1 VHIENLT
8 LQNFRCFGATP
19 VTMTLKPG
27 TNAFVGNNGS
37 GKTAALEGLKRLF
50 SPVAA
55 DRQIRLSDVHFGPNE
70 DAQTLRGIEREIV
83 IDAVFGFAAETEPMV
98 FNDLFFSASDNTLKV
113 RIRLECKFLSSDS
126 KTDDLETKIYS
137 IKTLDPVPFGPDDER
152 KSPLRGRATQYA
164 EVIYIPAHRDARG
177 VSQTALRNLLHRL
190 ESSADWNDD
199 TRMKSKGFA
208 NDLEDNLN
216 ATEAI
221 KYVSKTLDGF
231 WKSLHDGH
239 YDGTPRLG
247 VVATEFQ
254 KLIRDLTIRFSKSP
268 GGGQRYME
276 ELSEGQTSLLYF
288 ALAATYQ
295 TLIWEMQKSLPN
307 GLSGFHPSDF
317 TFPALTIFALEEPE
331 NHLSPFYLPRLVAL
345 LDKLNETGSAQAI
358 VTSHATSILSRIPP
372 RNVRYF
378 RNCPETLTS
387 SALEL
392 PLPKES
398 SEEDKFIQQVI
409 LANPEVYFAR
419 LVIIGEGDTE
429 RVVIPKIAE
438 AFDASLDPS
447 FTAYVSIGGRHAQH
461 LWRLLNGLKIPHL
474 TLLDFDLGRHGGGTG
489 RLKNAVDWLSELG
502 PECTPTYASSAN
514 SQVQVPAT
522 VIPGNEVLVGQG
534 YLTWVNWLRRWDIFY
549 SAPVDL
555 DMMMIQAFPSAYKSK
570 TAYVAEHYD
579 EKTRKKLMEAVFGE
593 SGKGLPETAPTG
605 SEISEEQVHIY
616 RALFKSSSKPGSHLM
631 AFSKL
636 TKEEIRSGCPEPL
649 QALIKRAKELVAK
662 ASANVDVM
670 S

>member
-1 VHIENLT
+1 MHIETLT

-19 VTMTLKPG
+19 VKITLKPG

-37 GKTAALEGLKRLF
+37 GKTAALEALKRLF
-50 SPVAA
+50 SPVATE
-55 DRQIRLSDVHFGPNE
+55 RQIRLSDVHFGPDE
-70 DAQTLRGIEREIV
+70 DAQTLRSLEREIV
-83 IDAVFGFAAETEPMV
+83 IDAVFGFAADTEPMV

-113 RIRLECKFLSSDS
+113 RIRLECKFSSNNS
-126 KTDDLETKIYS
+126 ATDDLETKIYS
-137 IKTLDPVPFGPDDER
+137 VKTLDAVPFGPDDER
-152 KSPLRGRATQYA
+152 KSPLRGRPTQYA
-164 EVIYIPAHRDARG
+164 EVIYIPAHRDSRG
-177 VSQTALRNLLHRL
+177 VSQTALKNLLHRL
-190 ESSADWNDD
+190 ESSADWNED
-199 TRMKSKGFA
+199 TRLKSKGFA
-208 NDLEDNLN
+208 DDLEDNLN

-221 KYVSKTLDGF
+221 KYVSKSLDGF

-239 YDGTPRLG
+239 YDGTPRIG

-268 GGGQRYME
+268 GGGQRYLE

-295 TLIWEMQKSLPN
+295 TLIWEMQKSLPS
-307 GLSGFHPSDF
+307 GLKGFHPSDF

-358 VTSHATSILSRIPP
+358 VTSHATSILSRIKP

-378 RNCPETLTS
+378 RNSADTLTS

-429 RVVIPKIAE
+429 RIVIPKIAE

-461 LWRLLNGLKIPHL
+461 LWKLLNGLKIPHL
-474 TLLDFDLGRHGGGTG
+474 TLLDLDLGRHGGGTG
-489 RLKNAVDWLSELG
+489 RLRNAVDWRTELDPGYAPKYPSTDFEELLG
-502 PECTPTYASSAN
+502 PTTS
-514 SQVQVPAT
+514 
-522 VIPGNEVLVGQG
+522 IPDNWALSGQD
-534 YLTWVNWLRRWDIFY
+534 YLTWVNWLRTWDIFY

-555 DMMMIQAFPSAYKSK
+555 DMMMIQAFPSAYMPK
-570 TAYVAEHYD
+570 TAYDAGDYD
-579 EKTRKKLMEAVFGE
+579 EKKRTKLMEAVFGE
-593 SGKGLPETAPTG
+593 NGKGLAEIAPTG
-605 SEISEEQVHIY
+605 IEISEEQVHIY

-636 TKEEIRSGCPEPL
+636 TKAEIRSGCPEPL
-649 QALIKRAKELVAK
+649 QALINRAKELVSKNGAH
-662 ASANVDVM
+662 VDLM
-670 S
+670 P

>member
-1 VHIENLT
+1 MHIESLT

-19 VTMTLKPG
+19 VTINLNPG

-55 DRQIRLSDVHFGPNE
+55 ERQMRLSDVHFGPNE
-70 DAQTLRGIEREIV
+70 DAQTLKGIEREIV
-83 IDAVFGFAAETEPMV
+83 VDAVFGFANETEPMV
-98 FNDLFFSASDNTLKV
+98 FNDLFFSGTDNTLKV
-113 RIRLECKFLSSDS
+113 RIRLECKFTSGESVA
-126 KTDDLETKIYS
+126 DDLETKMYAV
-137 IKTLDPVPFGPDDER
+137 KTLGPVPFGPDDER
-152 KSPLRGRATQYA
+152 KSPLRGRPTQYA
-164 EVIYIPAHRDARG
+164 EVIYIPAHRDSRG
-177 VSQTALRNLLHRL
+177 VSQTALKNLLHRM
-190 ESSADWNDD
+190 ESSADWSDD
-199 TRMKSKGFA
+199 TRLKSKGFA
-208 NDLEDNLN
+208 DDLEANLN
-216 ATEAI
+216 STEAM

-254 KLIRDLTIRFSKSP
+254 KLIRDLTIRFAKSP
-268 GGGQRYME
+268 GGGQRYLE

-295 TLIWEMQKSLPN
+295 TLIWEMQKALPN
-307 GLSGFHPSDF
+307 GLNGFHPSDF
-317 TFPALTIFALEEPE
+317 AFPALTIFALEEPE

-345 LDKLNETGSAQAI
+345 LGKLNETGSAQAI
-358 VTSHATSILSRIPP
+358 VTSHATSILSRVPP

-387 SALEL
+387 TALEV
-392 PLPKES
+392 PLPKAS

-429 RVVIPKIAE
+429 RVVIPKVAE

-461 LWRLLNGLKIPHL
+461 LWKLLNGLKIPHL

-489 RLKNAVDWLSELG
+489 RLKNAVDWRTELG
-502 PECTPTYASSAN
+502 PEFTPTYASAPN
-514 SQVQVPAT
+514 SDLQVPAT
-522 VIPGNEVLVGQG
+522 IIPGNEVLAGNG
-534 YLTWVNWLRRWDIFY
+534 YQTWVNWLRRWDIFY

-555 DMMMIQAFPSAYKSK
+555 DMMMIQAFPSAYKAK
-570 TAYVAEHYD
+570 TPYVAEDYD
-579 EKTRKKLMEAVFGE
+579 EKKRKKLMEAVFGE
-593 SGKGLPETAPTG
+593 NGKGLPEIAPTG
-605 SEISEEQVHIY
+605 IAISEEQVHIY
-616 RALFKSSSKPGSHLM
+616 RALFKTSSKPGSHLM

-649 QALIKRAKELVAK
+649 RALIERAKGLVAK
-662 ASANVDVM
+662 SVAHVGVTS
-670 S
+670 